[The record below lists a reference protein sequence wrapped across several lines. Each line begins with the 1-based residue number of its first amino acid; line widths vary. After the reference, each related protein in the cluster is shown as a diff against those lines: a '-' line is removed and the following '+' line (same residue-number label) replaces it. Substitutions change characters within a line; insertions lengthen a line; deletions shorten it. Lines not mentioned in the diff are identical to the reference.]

1 MGSEGSDYEYR
12 TKPVLE
18 EPSFVN
24 PHKSPTLESPTA
36 SLIPSTVGKAH
47 IAKVLTRRKVFP
59 CGVRLS
65 DGLRKNSL
73 KLPYKKK
80 RFGGSDRYK
89 QFFVKVRFASFHSN
103 VLCS

>member
-80 RFGGSDRYK
+80 KIRWIRS
-89 QFFVKVRFASFHSN
+89 
-103 VLCS
+103 L